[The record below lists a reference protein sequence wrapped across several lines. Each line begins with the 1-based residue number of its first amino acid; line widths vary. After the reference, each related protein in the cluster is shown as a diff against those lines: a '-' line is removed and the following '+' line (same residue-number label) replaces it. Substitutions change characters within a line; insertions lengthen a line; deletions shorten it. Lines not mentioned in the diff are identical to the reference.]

1 MIMKQIINLS
11 LSLLLFVWV
20 GTSISVAANVQQ
32 VYETQ
37 SAQCPHAPQAY
48 KGKKKCGFDK
58 EKFKHELTVFIT
70 KESGMNVNEA
80 RAFFPVFFEM
90 RESMRH
96 IEQQKERA
104 LRTAAKNNMAE
115 RDCKRVLNEMQELDK
130 KSARIEAQYMARLQ
144 KMIGARKLLKA
155 IDADK
160 RFGRRLF
167 KQMTKP
173 NKK

>member
-1 MIMKQIINLS
+1 
-11 LSLLLFVWV
+11 
-20 GTSISVAANVQQ
+20 
-32 VYETQ
+32 
-37 SAQCPHAPQAY
+37 
-48 KGKKKCGFDK
+48 
-58 EKFKHELTVFIT
+58 
-70 KESGMNVNEA
+70 
-80 RAFFPVFFEM
+80 
-90 RESMRH
+90 
-96 IEQQKERA
+96 
-104 LRTAAKNNMAE
+104 MAE